1 MVQDGL
7 PPVSG
12 ALGGTAEASL
22 HLLSPSR
29 RLIQACRH
37 GGGAGAGLELPATR
51 EGKQKSQAS
60 AETGKYAET
69 YLLVSHWPKQ
79 ISWPS
84 PEPGMGK

>member
-1 MVQDGL
+1 MVVVL
-7 PPVSG
+7 V
-12 ALGGTAEASL
+12 LGK
-22 HLLSPSR
+22 
-29 RLIQACRH
+29 
-37 GGGAGAGLELPATR
+37 ELPATK

-79 ISWPS
+79 IAWPS